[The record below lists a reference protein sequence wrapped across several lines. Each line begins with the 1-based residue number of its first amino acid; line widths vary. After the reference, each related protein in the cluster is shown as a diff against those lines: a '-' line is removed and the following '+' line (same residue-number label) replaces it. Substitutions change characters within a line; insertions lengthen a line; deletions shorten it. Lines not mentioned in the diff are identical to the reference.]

1 MYTVCRERERG
12 LFKYDLGV
20 VAGLTGQ
27 TKVTV
32 VERCCKRNSGKIIN
46 YELG

>member
-12 LFKYDLGV
+12 LFNYDLGV

-27 TKVTV
+27 TKVTDGSR
-32 VERCCKRNSGKIIN
+32 EILQKKDH
-46 YELG
+46 

>member
-12 LFKYDLGV
+12 LFNYDLGV

-32 VERCCKRNSGKIIN
+32 SREILQKKLGKDH
-46 YELG
+46 